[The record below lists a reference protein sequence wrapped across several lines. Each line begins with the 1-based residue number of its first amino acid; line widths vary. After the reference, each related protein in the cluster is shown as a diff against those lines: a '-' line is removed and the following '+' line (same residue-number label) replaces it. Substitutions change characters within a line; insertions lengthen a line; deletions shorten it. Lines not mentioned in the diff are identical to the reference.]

1 MLDWLKE
8 FLLGGN
14 KVSEVPRNA
23 PRPCGNGTKFKRCCL
38 AEVEE
43 RSREERMRMIAA
55 EDNKSDPS
63 TSRAGVA
70 KRALSRANGYRRRRK

>member
-8 FLLGGN
+8 FLLGGH

-23 PRPCGNGTKFKRCCL
+23 LCPCGSGRKYKRCCL
-38 AEVEE
+38 EEVEE

-55 EDNKSDPS
+55 EDNNSDPP

-70 KRALSRANGYRRRRK
+70 NRALNRANAYRRRK